1 MIIQSLAG
9 GTGSGLGAH
18 LVHKLRQ
25 DYPETAII
33 NFAVWPYTHGE
44 VIL

>member
-1 MIIQSLAG
+1 MQSLAG

-18 LVHKLRQ
+18 LVESLR
-25 DYPETAII
+25 DDISAKAPMI
-33 NFAVWPYTHGE
+33 NFAVWPQASGE